1 LTPSLGLAIVA
12 RDEEANLPHLFA
24 SVAGAFDQV
33 VLLDTGSTDRTVEVF
48 EGWAADQPLPL
59 GYRVGSFKWRND
71 FAAARNAADALLDTD
86 WFCWADCDERAN
98 DAAMLRGLVG
108 SLPPEAA
115 GVVCGIDPCGD
126 GLWLP
131 RLRIARRGRSE
142 WTGRVHE
149 LLGIEG
155 PVAQVPPPLCGWV
168 HRRTD
173 WDESDERDRRILT
186 RWLEDEPTNERAL
199 YLRSIAEGAAS

>member
-1 LTPSLGLAIVA
+1 LTPSLGLSIIA
-12 RDEEANLPHLFA
+12 RDEEDNLPHLLA

-33 VLLDTGSTDRTVEVF
+33 ALTDTGSTDATVEVF
-48 EGWAADQPLPL
+48 EEWADSAGLPL
-59 GYRVGSFKWRND
+59 GHRVGSFEWRDD

-86 WFCWADCDERAN
+86 WLCWADCDERAN

-149 LLGIEG
+149 LLGIGG

-199 YLRSIAEGAAS
+199 YLQSIAEGAAS